1 MWIVKL
7 LPQRKAES
15 SKLDEQSKHVIADEN
30 TTVVQCKSILADHW
44 TPMKCRD
51 CLEFSDI
58 NHPATMTLLALKT
71 TKQEVMSEVV
81 NINPI

>member
-1 MWIVKL
+1 MPFMTHVEFFYTCGFATLGRKL
-7 LPQRKAES
+7 
-15 SKLDEQSKHVIADEN
+15 QSLLLLIIGLA
-30 TTVVQCKSILADHW
+30 QSILADHW

-71 TKQEVMSEVV
+71 TKPEVMSEVV
-81 NINPI
+81 NMNPI

>member
-1 MWIVKL
+1 M
-7 LPQRKAES
+7 
-15 SKLDEQSKHVIADEN
+15 DEQSKHVIGDEN
-30 TTVVQCKSILADHW
+30 TTVHCKSILADHW

-71 TKQEVMSEVV
+71 TKPEVMSEVV
-81 NINPI
+81 NMNPI

>member
-7 LPQRKAES
+7 RQRLKAGS

-58 NHPATMTLLALKT
+58 NHPATMTLLDNKA
-71 TKQEVMSEVV
+71 S
-81 NINPI
+81 I